1 MVDDALFADE
11 RLYDYLLVLDRE
23 LAERARRA
31 GCPRCQGRLHSARY
45 PRKPRGG
52 PRRPGEEAYVRRLSL
67 CCACCRKRVTPP
79 SVRFLGR
86 RVYYAAVLVLAC
98 VRPLSEV
105 RLGELKALL
114 GVDRRTL
121 RRWRRW
127 WRESL
132 VRLPWWQEFRA
143 RFMPPLEAQRLPGA
157 LLERFEASDPVTQ
170 MCDVLAFLA
179 PLSVVAGHVR

>member
-1 MVDDALFADE
+1 MDDALFADE

-31 GCPRCQGRLHSARY
+31 GCPRCQGRLHGASY

-52 PRRPGEEAYVRRLSL
+52 PRRFGGREGYTRRLSL

-86 RVYYAAVLVLAC
+86 RVYYGAVLVLAC
-98 VRPLSEV
+98 VRPLSGA
-105 RLGELKALL
+105 RLDELEALL

-132 VRLPWWQEFRA
+132 VRSPWWRAVRA

-157 LLERFEASDPVTQ
+157 LLERFETCDPLRRLLE
-170 MCDVLAFLA
+170 VLIFLA
-179 PLSVVAGHVR
+179 PLSVTPGRAG

>member
-1 MVDDALFADE
+1 MGDELFSDE

-23 LAERARRA
+23 LAEQARRA
-31 GCPRCQGRLHSARY
+31 GCPQCAGRLHGASY

-52 PRRPGEEAYVRRLSL
+52 PRRGRDDTHARRLSL
-67 CCACCRKRVTPP
+67 CCARCRKRLTPP

-86 RVYYAAVLVLAC
+86 RVYYGVVVVLAC
-98 VRPLSEV
+98 VRALNAARV
-105 RLGELKALL
+105 NELQALL

-132 VRLPWWQEFRA
+132 VRSPWWRAARA
-143 RFMPPLEAQRLPGA
+143 RFIPPLEAYRLPGA
-157 LLERFEASDPVTQ
+157 LLERFEAPEPVRR
-170 MCDVLAFLA
+170 MVDVLSFLA
-179 PLSVVAGHVR
+179 PLSVVAEHVS

>member
-1 MVDDALFADE
+1 MGDDLFADA

-23 LAERARRA
+23 LSERARHA
-31 GCPRCQGRLHSARY
+31 GCPRCAGRLHSASY

-52 PRRPGEEAYVRRLSL
+52 PRGAHARRFSL
-67 CCACCRKRVTPP
+67 CCARCRKRVTPP

-86 RVYYAAVLVLAC
+86 RVYYGVVVVLAC
-98 VRPLSEV
+98 VRTLSAARLSE
-105 RLGELKALL
+105 LEALL

-132 VRLPWWQEFRA
+132 VRSPWWRTARA
-143 RFMPPLEAQRLPGA
+143 RFLPPLEEQRLPGA
-157 LLERFEASDPVTQ
+157 LLARFEAPEPMRRMV
-170 MCDVLAFLA
+170 DVLRFLA
-179 PLSVVAGHVR
+179 PLSVVAGQVG